1 MIPRRNKGS
10 SQTKILF
17 HSNAGFKLEPDYV
30 ALGIILMITNPFV
43 EVLKYKFW
51 VVFGLVNELENTF
64 F

>member
-17 HSNAGFKLEPDYV
+17 HSNAGFKLEPEYV
-30 ALGIILMITNPFV
+30 ALGIVLMLTPS
-43 EVLKYKFW
+43 

-64 F
+64 FNFRKRFFTYK